1 VVGQIPIEITGSIKR
16 CETKAEPG
24 FGLRVRHIYRPF
36 GANHTPRHSFDG
48 QWKVLYRG
56 RVVNRGD

>member
-1 VVGQIPIEITGSIKR
+1 VGQIPIEITGSIKR

-36 GANHTPRHSFDG
+36 GANHTLRHSFDR
-48 QWKVLYRG
+48 Q
-56 RVVNRGD
+56 